1 MTDSIIQQSLF
12 ITADLALAATLSLWY
27 PLDSIDQTNPQK
39 SFFNF
44 KRDEQLDQFIEQYWR
59 GEIRIEPKA
68 YFSAL
73 RELKVR
79 LHENRFLGRG

>member
-1 MTDSIIQQSLF
+1 MSDTIIQQSLF
-12 ITADLALAATLSLWY
+12 TTADLALAATITLWY

-39 SFFNF
+39 SYFNF
-44 KRDEQLDQFIEQYWR
+44 KREDELDQLIEQYWR

-73 RELKVR
+73 RVLKVR

>member
-1 MTDSIIQQSLF
+1 MTDSITQQSLF
-12 ITADLALAATLSLWY
+12 TTADLALAATLSLWY

-44 KRDEQLDQFIEQYWR
+44 LRDEQLDQFIEQYWR
-59 GEIRIEPKA
+59 GEMRIEPKA

-73 RELKVR
+73 RVLKVR
-79 LHENRFLGRG
+79 LHENRFFERG